1 MASSDDEGET
11 LPDAVSDYYFCD
23 GEDEPL
29 SFVKLPV
36 QWNENER
43 STSNA
48 QPIFLSGTADNG
60 LQKLYKQ
67 VKAWKFDFS
76 KANPEILVLYQD
88 NHWFKLQKPR
98 KSYEKEIRTILITV
112 QCLHFFKS
120 EPEASGKSLWDH
132 LSKVF
137 RYLYLSVQLVYNLY
151 FYDCISFLGPSLSIF
166 ADCMM
171 SGPRRMT

>member
-11 LPDAVSDYYFCD
+11 LPDAISDYYFCD

-43 STSNA
+43 STSDA

-76 KANPEILVLYQD
+76 KANPEISVLYQD

-132 LSKVF
+132 LSTVF
-137 RYLYLSVQLVYNLY
+137 RYLYLLVQLVYNLY
-151 FYDCISFLGPSLSIF
+151 FYDCISLLGPSLSILQIV
-166 ADCMM
+166 
-171 SGPRRMT
+171 